1 MGTTH
6 LPLHLSSE
14 VSISPLMVGGLHL
27 LYQFILVFSYLPLI
41 FYFFTSSEFSSF
53 NYFHYFHIH
62 IVTDEL
68 KKFYGQ
74 IWLFILLFQNF
85 QLRFYNSC
93 DVIDQNCQLTY
104 FFCLVLIFLNLI
116 FASIACR
123 TAVSK
128 ASFISFLYFLIQAEQ
143 QAYCF

>member
-14 VSISPLMVGGLHL
+14 VSISPPMVGGLHL

-74 IWLFILLFQNF
+74 FWLFILLFQNF

-93 DVIDQNCQLTY
+93 DVIDQNRQLTY

-123 TAVSK
+123 SAASK
-128 ASFISFLYFLIQAEQ
+128 ASFISFLYFLLQAER
-143 QAYCF
+143 YCF